1 MQIHRFTY
9 DRTAAPA
16 EPLAM
21 NEKTF
26 RQAYPGEF
34 LDFVPSGYS
43 PCRASYRPYQCASG
57 EVVGVKFHQ
66 PSLRDPT

>member
-1 MQIHRFTY
+1 
-9 DRTAAPA
+9 
-16 EPLAM
+16 M
-21 NEKTF
+21 NEATF
-26 RQAYPGEF
+26 RQAYPGRF
-34 LDFVPSGYS
+34 LDFVPGGYG